1 MTVIFALSFRPM
13 QQLLLDIRPPA
24 QPDLARFVAGRNVEL
39 MAQLHAM
46 LDGMASERMVY
57 VWGEPGSGKS
67 YVLAAWANA
76 CTARGLSVDMSG
88 LVAAPAVVADQVET
102 WDDAQQLA
110 GFAAFN
116 RVREAGGLWLA
127 AGNAAPAELPVMPEL
142 QTRLGWGLVFQL
154 QSLNDTEKRAALTQ
168 HADTLGF
175 RLEAQVTDYLLNH
188 TARDMQSLLRVLE
201 ALDRFSLETRRPIT
215 LPLLR
220 QLLQHLPASTQ
231 RA

>member
-1 MTVIFALSFRPM
+1 M

-24 QPDLARFVAGRNVEL
+24 QPKLARFVAGRNVEL
-39 MAQLHAM
+39 MAQLQAM
-46 LDGMASERMVY
+46 LDGTAAERMVY
-57 VWGEPGSGKS
+57 VWGAPGSGKS
-67 YVLAAWANA
+67 YLLAAWAHA
-76 CTARGLSVDMSG
+76 CRVRGLAVDATG
-88 LVAAPAVVADQVET
+88 WQAAPAVIADQVET
-102 WDDAQQLA
+102 WDAAQQHA

-127 AGNAAPAELPVMPEL
+127 AGNAAPADLPVMPEL

-154 QSLNDTEKRAALTQ
+154 HALDDGEKRMALSR
-168 HADTLGF
+168 HAETLGF
-175 RLEAQVTDYLLNH
+175 RLDLQVADYLLAH

-220 QLLQHLPASTQ
+220 QLLQAQ
-231 RA
+231 A

>member
-1 MTVIFALSFRPM
+1 M

-39 MAQLHAM
+39 MVQLQAM
-46 LDGMASERMVY
+46 LDGTATERMVY

-67 YVLAAWANA
+67 YLLAAWAHA
-76 CTARGLSVDMSG
+76 CQARGLTVDFTG
-88 LVAAPAVVADQVET
+88 QQAAQAVIADQVET
-102 WDDAQQLA
+102 WNVVQQHA

-116 RVREAGGLWLA
+116 RVREAGALWLA

-154 QSLNDTEKRAALTQ
+154 HGLDDAEKRAALSQ
-168 HADTLGF
+168 HAETLGF
-175 RLEAQVTDYLLNH
+175 RLVPQVADYLLSH
-188 TARDMQSLLRVLE
+188 TTRDMQSLLRVLE

-220 QLLQHLPASTQ
+220 QLLQIQA
-231 RA
+231 